1 MYIYIYIIYIYI
13 YIYIFIYLY
22 VYINTSLYDS
32 VCLCCLCAHLDHIH
46 TYTCPRNVRI
56 KNTRE
61 IMWNPNLI
69 GTSWKIVI
77 FRVQLKNCWGIQ
89 ICVPAPSPLH
99 HGARQSS
106 MLHAIYIMLY
116 NAIYIYIYDTRI
128 HICIMDICVN
138 LKKSLKRSKQFYI
151 ISFPQ
156 VWKFFWPRPQAPQ
169 ARPWQ
174 ERDHGMRYGRE
185 ALGAKVIACQYLPA
199 LSLRGQP
206 KAWKQRKASAPRQQR
221 LWNTF
226 HSLYNIYV
234 YIYIY
239 VIYMFSYK
247 YIYIF
252 IYITTPWWVAT
263 AGSTAPETFQQLLG
277 LSTSGV
283 VFAILKKTSPITN
296 HQNNT

>member
-1 MYIYIYIIYIYI
+1 
-13 YIYIFIYLY
+13 
-22 VYINTSLYDS
+22 
-32 VCLCCLCAHLDHIH
+32 
-46 TYTCPRNVRI
+46 
-56 KNTRE
+56 
-61 IMWNPNLI
+61 
-69 GTSWKIVI
+69 
-77 FRVQLKNCWGIQ
+77 
-89 ICVPAPSPLH
+89 
-99 HGARQSS
+99 
-106 MLHAIYIMLY
+106 
-116 NAIYIYIYDTRI
+116 
-128 HICIMDICVN
+128 MDICVN

-234 YIYIY
+234 YIYIF
-239 VIYMFSYK
+239 IYK
-247 YIYIF
+247 YIYIY
-252 IYITTPWWVAT
+252 IYIYLFISQPHGGLQLQIQLPLRLFNNCLVWTLP
-263 AGSTAPETFQQLLG
+263 GSYLRFWKKHQQ
-277 LSTSGV
+277 
-283 VFAILKKTSPITN
+283 SPITKTT
-296 HQNNT
+296 HKQHDLTKNNNKYQQIRYTHSHHSTHTLPQKPSRVLRVLRWFVEGRWRKRRLSSCCLHKWPWSQW

>member
-1 MYIYIYIIYIYI
+1 
-13 YIYIFIYLY
+13 
-22 VYINTSLYDS
+22 
-32 VCLCCLCAHLDHIH
+32 
-46 TYTCPRNVRI
+46 
-56 KNTRE
+56 
-61 IMWNPNLI
+61 
-69 GTSWKIVI
+69 
-77 FRVQLKNCWGIQ
+77 
-89 ICVPAPSPLH
+89 
-99 HGARQSS
+99 
-106 MLHAIYIMLY
+106 
-116 NAIYIYIYDTRI
+116 
-128 HICIMDICVN
+128 MDICVN

-234 YIYIY
+234 YIYIF
-239 VIYMFSYK
+239 IYK

-252 IYITTPWWVAT
+252 IFIYLYHNPMVGCNCRFNCPWDF
-263 AGSTAPETFQQLLG
+263 STIAWFEHFRG
-277 LSTSGV
+277 RICDSEKN
-283 VFAILKKTSPITN
+283 INN
-296 HQNNT
+296 HQSPKQHINNMT

>member
-1 MYIYIYIIYIYI
+1 MKSQSHRYIMENRH
-13 YIYIFIYLY
+13 FQGAVEKL
-22 VYINTSLYDS
+22 LG
-32 VCLCCLCAHLDHIH
+32 H
-46 TYTCPRNVRI
+46 
-56 KNTRE
+56 
-61 IMWNPNLI
+61 PNLRSCPF
-69 GTSWKIVI
+69 TLAS
-77 FRVQLKNCWGIQ
+77 R
-89 ICVPAPSPLH
+89 SPPKQY
-99 HGARQSS
+99 A
-106 MLHAIYIMLY
+106 ACYNIMLY
-116 NAIYIYIYDTRI
+116 NAIYIYDTRI

-138 LKKSLKRSKQFYI
+138 LKKSLNVPNNSISYHFPRSG
-151 ISFPQ
+151 SFSGQ
-156 VWKFFWPRPQAPQ
+156 GRQAPQ

-247 YIYIF
+247 YIYRF
-252 IYITTPWWVAT
+252 ISQPH
-263 AGSTAPETFQQLLG
+263 GGLQLQVQLPLRLFNNCLVWALPG
-277 LSTSGV
+277 GRICDSEKN
-283 VFAILKKTSPITN
+283 INN
-296 HQNNT
+296 HQSPKQHINNMT

>member
-1 MYIYIYIIYIYI
+1 MLYIYI
-13 YIYIFIYLY
+13 
-22 VYINTSLYDS
+22 
-32 VCLCCLCAHLDHIH
+32 H
-46 TYTCPRNVRI
+46 
-56 KNTRE
+56 
-61 IMWNPNLI
+61 
-69 GTSWKIVI
+69 
-77 FRVQLKNCWGIQ
+77 
-89 ICVPAPSPLH
+89 
-99 HGARQSS
+99 
-106 MLHAIYIMLY
+106 
-116 NAIYIYIYDTRI
+116 DTRI

-234 YIYIY
+234 YIYMWYICFH
-239 VIYMFSYK
+239 IN
-247 YIYIF
+247 IYIF

-283 VFAILKKTSPITN
+283 VFAILKKTSTITN